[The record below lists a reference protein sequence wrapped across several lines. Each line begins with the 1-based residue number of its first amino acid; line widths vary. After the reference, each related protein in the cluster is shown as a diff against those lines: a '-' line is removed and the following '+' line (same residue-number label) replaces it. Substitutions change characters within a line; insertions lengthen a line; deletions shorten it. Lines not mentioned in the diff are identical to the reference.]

1 MLETFALANGEFQL
15 RRATEAD
22 VPAMVELLANDPLR
36 AAAES
41 VAPEDRGPY
50 LDAFR
55 AVDGD
60 TAHLLCVVVDGAG
73 YVAATMQL
81 TFLPGLARRGAT
93 RLQIEAVRV
102 HERLRGQGLGSAMIA
117 WAVQEGGRRG
127 VALVQLSSDAARPEA
142 HRFYRRLGFIQSH
155 AGFKLQLL

>member
-55 AVDGD
+55 TVDGD

-93 RLQIEAVRV
+93 R
-102 HERLRGQGLGSAMIA
+102 
-117 WAVQEGGRRG
+117 RR
-127 VALVQLSSDAARPEA
+127 SWCCPSR
-142 HRFYRRLGFIQSH
+142 
-155 AGFKLQLL
+155 